1 MAMTLLKTKL
11 YIPPTRREL
20 VPRSRLVERLEAG
33 LDRKLTLISAPAGF
47 GKTTLLSECAAHCR
61 PSVSWLSLDER
72 DNNPTWFWT
81 YVIAALQTLYD
92 GVGTTVM
99 EALQMPHALPNE
111 ILLSQ
116 LINQI
121 AELPEFLA
129 LILDDLHVITNPQI
143 YEQLTFFVEHSPA
156 QMHLVVSSRADPP
169 WPLARWRARG
179 QVVELRTDDLRFTTA
194 ETAAFLH
201 DAMGLDLSP
210 EDVAAL
216 GVRTEGW
223 IAGLQLAALSM
234 QGRDAVSFVRAF
246 SGSHRY
252 ILDYLVEEVLDRQS
266 ADIQAFLLQTSILER
281 LTAPLCDTV
290 RFGTAESPSGS
301 SGTAVRL
308 GEAEGPSSSSGTAV
322 HLGRAEAPSSSKGED
337 SQAILE
343 QLEQANLFL
352 VPLDDERRWYR
363 YHRLFADL
371 LRSRLE
377 QDHREWVSTLH
388 RRASAW
394 CEKQGLISEAVG
406 HALAAGDVER
416 VARMAKQN
424 ALATMDQGELTT
436 LVGLLDALPDEVVS
450 SRPWLCI
457 AHAWALVF
465 AGLLDAVELRLKS
478 AQTTLDAFGEARRA
492 ERPVLSAAE
501 GRHIA
506 GHIAAIRA
514 YVATLRGDLSC
525 AAELTHEALEQL
537 PEEDL
542 AVRGLA
548 AGLRGSVLRWSGD
561 LVAAAQGLARAIAI
575 TQAAGDSHAAV
586 EALCSLAAVQLAQG
600 QLHKTVATC
609 RDALLLADEHVVRGG
624 RRLPIAASGYNL
636 MSQVLREWNDLDGA
650 LRQAK
655 EGIELC
661 EQWGWPEGLALGYR
675 RLARALQAIGDADGA
690 REAMQKARQAASD
703 LSPWFGALMAAHQ
716 ARLWLAQGNLT
727 PASHWAQESGLRAD
741 DELDYPHM
749 DGYSV
754 LARVLLA
761 QGRLDEASRLL
772 TRLVEMAEAVGA
784 MSYVIETLVL
794 QALALQAQGKEG
806 RALATLER
814 VLTLAEPEGYV
825 RTFIDEGP
833 QMGHLLR
840 RSVVQGITADY
851 AGKLLAALEEEATK
865 AGTPLA
871 VPERVR
877 PPLFEPLSV
886 RETEVLRLLT
896 THLSHAEMAEEL
908 VVSVNTVRS
917 HVKNIYGKLDV
928 HSRMEA
934 VERAREL
941 GLLD

>member
-1 MAMTLLKTKL
+1 MATTLLKTKL

-33 LDRKLTLISAPAGF
+33 LDLKLTLISAPAGF
-47 GKTTLLSECAAHCR
+47 GKTTLLSECAARCR
-61 PSVSWLSLDER
+61 PSVSWLSLDQR
-72 DNNPTWFWT
+72 DNYPTRFWT

-92 GVGTTVM
+92 GVGTIVL

-111 ILLSQ
+111 TLLGQ

-121 AELPEFLA
+121 ADIPEPVA

-143 YEQLTFFVEHSPA
+143 HEQLIFFVEHSPA

-179 QVVELRTDDLRFTTA
+179 QVVELRTDDLRFTAA

-216 GVRTEGW
+216 GARTEGW

-234 QGRDAVSFVRAF
+234 QGQDTASFVRAF

-252 ILDYLVEEVLDRQS
+252 ILDYLVEEVLDRQP
-266 ADIQAFLLQTSILER
+266 AGIQEFLLQTSILER
-281 LTAPLCDTV
+281 LTASLCDAV
-290 RFGTAESPSGS
+290 RFGEAES
-301 SGTAVRL
+301 
-308 GEAEGPSSSSGTAV
+308 PSSSSGTAV
-322 HLGRAEAPSSSKGED
+322 RFGRAESPNSSRGED

-343 QLEQANLFL
+343 QLEQDNLFL

-371 LRSRLE
+371 LRGRLE
-377 QDHREWVSTLH
+377 QDHGERVSTLH

-394 CEKQGLISEAVG
+394 CEGQGLISEAVG

-424 ALATMDQGELTT
+424 ALATMDHGQLTT
-436 LVGLLDALPDEVVS
+436 LVGLLDALPDEEVS

-465 AGLLDAVELRLKS
+465 AGQLDAVELRLKS
-478 AQTTLDAFGEARRA
+478 IETALDTLGDARRA
-492 ERPVLSAAE
+492 EGPALSAAEGPVLSAAE
-501 GRHIA
+501 GPHIA

-514 YVATLRGDLSC
+514 YAAALRGDMSC
-525 AAELTHEALEQL
+525 AAELTREALEQL

-542 AVRGLA
+542 PVRGLA
-548 AGLRGSVLRWSGD
+548 AGLLGSVLRWSGD
-561 LVAAAQGLARAIAI
+561 LVAAAQALDRAMAI
-575 TQAAGDSHAAV
+575 TQVAGDSYTAV
-586 EALCSLAAVQLAQG
+586 ETLCSLAAVQLAQG

-609 RDALLLADEHVVRGG
+609 QDALLLADEHVKRGG
-624 RRLPIAASGYNL
+624 QRLPIAASGYNL
-636 MSQVLREWNDLDGA
+636 TSQVLREWNDLEGA
-650 LRQAK
+650 LRHAR
-655 EGIELC
+655 EGIELS
-661 EQWGWPEGLALGYR
+661 EQWGWPEGVALGSR
-675 RLARALQAIGDADGA
+675 RRARALQALGDPDGA
-690 REAMQKARQAASD
+690 FEAIQKARQAASG
-703 LSPWFGALMAAHQ
+703 LSPWFGAHMAAHE

-727 PASHWAQESGLRAD
+727 PASHWAQESGLSAD
-741 DELDYPHM
+741 DEPIYQSM
-749 DGYSV
+749 DEYSAM
-754 LARVLLA
+754 ARLLIA

-772 TRLVEMAEAVGA
+772 TRLVEVTEAAGA
-784 MSYVIETLVL
+784 MGYVIETLVL
-794 QALALQAQGKEG
+794 QALALQAQGNDG
-806 RALATLER
+806 QALATLER
-814 VLTLAEPEGYV
+814 ALTLAEPEGYV

-833 QMGHLLR
+833 LMGQLLR
-840 RSVVQGITADY
+840 RAVVHGITVDY
-851 AGKLLAALEEEATK
+851 AGKLLAALEKEATV
-865 AGTPLA
+865 AAIPL
-871 VPERVR
+871 VVSEGSR
-877 PPLFEPLSV
+877 PPLLEPLSP

-917 HVKNIYGKLDV
+917 HVKSIYSKLDA